1 MVGAGA
7 GLSASGGINY
17 LDKALVKE
25 WFPEYKN
32 LNLNTIV
39 EIQSA
44 FWNLS
49 NENVL
54 AYWGY
59 WARHIYN
66 IRYKTKAT
74 KPYLDLYQLLKDK
87 KHFIITT
94 NVDGQFEK
102 AGFKKENIFTPQGDY
117 ALFQCSSPCSNKLY
131 DNKEM
136 INTMVKN
143 IVNEFYIREEDIPR
157 CPRCGNFLVP
167 NLRIDNFFVQES
179 HFKIFN
185 NFNDFNDFIEK
196 AKGKNFVLLELGV
209 GYNTSAI
216 IKYPSNTTLIRIN
229 LGEDNIPLEI
239 KNKGIY
245 INDDIR
251 KVLNLI

>member
-1 MVGAGA
+1 
-7 GLSASGGINY
+7 
-17 LDKALVKE
+17 
-25 WFPEYKN
+25 
-32 LNLNTIV
+32 
-39 EIQSA
+39 
-44 FWNLS
+44 
-49 NENVL
+49 
-54 AYWGY
+54 
-59 WARHIYN
+59 
-66 IRYKTKAT
+66 
-74 KPYLDLYQLLKDK
+74 
-87 KHFIITT
+87 
-94 NVDGQFEK
+94 
-102 AGFKKENIFTPQGDY
+102 
-117 ALFQCSSPCSNKLY
+117 
-131 DNKEM
+131 M

-167 NLRIDNFFVQES
+167 NLRMDNFFVQES

-196 AKGKNFVLLELGV
+196 AKGKNFVLLELDV
-209 GYNTSAI
+209 GYNTPAI